1 MHKKQLDIELMR
13 IVACFFVIFNHTE
26 NKGFFLFSSYDSHS
40 IQFWL
45 YMFISIFCKF
55 SVPLFFC
62 ISGALLL
69 CKESEPI
76 GRLWKHKILKMFLIL
91 LIWSLL
97 YYLSEVHLGWQE
109 FSLKTFSV
117 RFYDSNWN
125 DALWYLYAYIPMLM
139 TLPLL
144 QSFAKSLTKQQFI
157 YMFILIFV
165 FLSLLPTVQYILWQD
180 RHNLNK
186 HFRIA
191 WLCSDI
197 ILYPLLGYFLQTKL
211 HGFWNKK
218 RIVTL
223 WIVNIS
229 FILLSCWLTYYKA
242 TITGVLD
249 AANSQSFHST
259 FTAIN
264 CTAIFVTIKFIFEKC
279 SIPLLMERIILSLG
293 GCTFGIYLV
302 HIFFINRIEAITNLW
317 DVFRIQLHLNY
328 MLAAFLYCGIVFIL
342 GYITTLILK
351 RIPIIQKIVS

>member
-117 RFYDSNWN
+117 RFYDSNWKQ
-125 DALWYLYAYIPMLM
+125 
-139 TLPLL
+139 L
-144 QSFAKSLTKQQFI
+144 QIFGMSFA
-157 YMFILIFV
+157 Y
-165 FLSLLPTVQYILWQD
+165 
-180 RHNLNK
+180 
-186 HFRIA
+186 
-191 WLCSDI
+191 
-197 ILYPLLGYFLQTKL
+197 
-211 HGFWNKK
+211 
-218 RIVTL
+218 
-223 WIVNIS
+223 
-229 FILLSCWLTYYKA
+229 SC
-242 TITGVLD
+242 I
-249 AANSQSFHST
+249 
-259 FTAIN
+259 
-264 CTAIFVTIKFIFEKC
+264 
-279 SIPLLMERIILSLG
+279 
-293 GCTFGIYLV
+293 
-302 HIFFINRIEAITNLW
+302 
-317 DVFRIQLHLNY
+317 
-328 MLAAFLYCGIVFIL
+328 
-342 GYITTLILK
+342 
-351 RIPIIQKIVS
+351 